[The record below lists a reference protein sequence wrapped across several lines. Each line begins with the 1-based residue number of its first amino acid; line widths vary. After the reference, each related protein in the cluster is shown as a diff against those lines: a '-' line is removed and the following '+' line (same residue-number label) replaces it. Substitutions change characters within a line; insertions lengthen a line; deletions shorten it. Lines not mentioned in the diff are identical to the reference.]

1 MMKNLLLLCVS
12 AIALFADIGTVAALR
27 GSADVERNSN
37 KQAAHSGMPILAH
50 DLVHTYDKSRMQ
62 VKMVDQSVITIGPK
76 STFSFEEYTLDGAN
90 SVATMQVKRGFF
102 RSVTGKIGKVA
113 PDRFKIKTRAATI
126 GIRGTDFGGFVSQ
139 ESEQI
144 ACYRGEIVVTTV
156 DGELIVKAGM
166 MAIRENDS
174 WRIEPIN
181 PESQQFSLFVNLN
194 KAVVDEQERPVLFF
208 DEADAL
214 LGKRKEQH
222 VDESSDRRFTNIDFA
237 VSSAF
242 TSSPFVES
250 ITQNSMA
257 NVIAQGAVEGVGF
270 SILVDNNFNDSPVP
284 TLIP

>member
-1 MMKNLLLLCVS
+1 MMKSFVLLCVGVM
-12 AIALFADIGTVAALR
+12 ALFADIGTVAALR
-27 GSADVERNSN
+27 GTADVERNSN
-37 KQAAHSGMPILAH
+37 KQSARSGMPILAR
-50 DLVHTYDKSRMQ
+50 DVVHTYEKSRMQ
-62 VKMVDQSVITIGPK
+62 VKMVDESVITIGPK
-76 STFSFEEYTLDGAN
+76 SAFSFEAYALDGAN

-126 GIRGTDFGGFVSQ
+126 GIRGTDFGGFVSE
-139 ESEQI
+139 ESEYI
-144 ACYRGEIVVTTV
+144 ACYRGEIVVTTA
-156 DGELIVKAGM
+156 DGELVVKAGM

-181 PESQQFSLFVNLN
+181 QDAQQFSLFVNLN

-208 DEADAL
+208 DEADAIF
-214 LGKRKEQH
+214 GKRSEQA
-222 VDESSDRRFTNIDFA
+222 VDDSSDRRFENIDFA

-250 ITQNSMA
+250 ITQNSTA
-257 NVIAQGAVEGVGF
+257 NVIAQGQIEGVGF

-284 TLIP
+284 SLIP

>member
-1 MMKNLLLLCVS
+1 MKNLLLLCVS

-37 KQAAHSGMPILAH
+37 KQAATSGMPILAH

-76 STFSFEEYTLDGAN
+76 SSFSFEAYALDGAN

-181 PESQQFSLFVNLN
+181 PEAQQFSLFVNLN
-194 KAVVDEQERPVLFF
+194 KAVVDEQEQPVLFF

-214 LGKRKEQH
+214 LGKRSEQA